1 MANQFPDYW
10 GMQFTKTIHN
20 KAEGPTDPRNIK
32 LHSDFVVVVTGAG
45 KGLGYHIA
53 LSYAIAGAKGIV
65 IASRTKSDLDKL
77 EAEIKQVNP
86 KADVLSQTCDTM
98 KDADVKAL
106 AEATRKRFG
115 RLDVVVANA
124 GVISKYIT
132 KSDGKEYMPVG
143 VVEDEDFPRVIETN
157 LMGSWRV
164 AHNFVPQL
172 EATKNG
178 PQAFI
183 VITSIASHMNKSEM
197 CPIAYNLSKI
207 CMNRLAEHIHQDH
220 YETTGVQ
227 AFAVHPGAVFTPQT
241 ERHHETQL
249 GQLWTDVLVD
259 DVGLC
264 GGFLTWLTS
273 EKRPWLSGR
282 YVSVNWDTQELESMK
297 DEIVEKDKLTMRMT
311 V

>member
-10 GMQFTKTIHN
+10 GMHFTKTIHN
-20 KAEGPTDPRNIK
+20 KPEGPTDPSNIK
-32 LHSDFVVVVTGAG
+32 LHPDFVVVVTGAG

-53 LSYAIAGAKGIV
+53 LSYAIAGARGIV
-65 IASRTKSDLDKL
+65 IASRTKSDLHKL
-77 EAEIKQVNP
+77 EAEIKQINP
-86 KADVLSQTCDTM
+86 NAEVLSQTCDTM

-106 AEATRKRFG
+106 AEATKQRYG
-115 RLDVVVANA
+115 RLDVV
-124 GVISKYIT
+124 
-132 KSDGKEYMPVG
+132 EYMPVG

-172 EATKNG
+172 EATKDG

-227 AFAVHPGAVFTPQT
+227 AFAVHPGAP
-241 ERHHETQL
+241 ECLGLELGETD
-249 GQLWTDVLVD
+249 TSIVLTD
-259 DVGLC
+259 DVALC

-282 YVSVNWDTQELESMK
+282 YISVNWDTQELESMK